1 MCVFRA
7 RVRQNAA
14 KKAEIREIRV
24 FFPLSFGITLG
35 RFFGTVRVPPGGFR
49 ENDRF

>member
-7 RVRQNAA
+7 QDLEIGP

-24 FFPLSFGITLG
+24 QKAQGFGITLG
-35 RFFGTVRVPPGGFR
+35 RFFGVTRVPPGGFR